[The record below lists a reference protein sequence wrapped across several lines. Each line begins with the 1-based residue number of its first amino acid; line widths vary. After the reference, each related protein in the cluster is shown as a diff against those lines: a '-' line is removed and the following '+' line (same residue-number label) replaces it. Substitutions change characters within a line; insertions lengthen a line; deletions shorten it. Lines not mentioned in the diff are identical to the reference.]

1 VVVAVVAVPVESAIA
16 GKRLALIEPPQES
29 PAQTSAL
36 QGHYAARAGSS
47 PENGMIKRAAFNI
60 ERLTFRLGTPPS
72 RHKPTVI
79 QTGVQADLV
88 ALSTRSA
95 ITISFI

>member
-1 VVVAVVAVPVESAIA
+1 MDSVAVAVAAVPVESAIA
-16 GKRLALIEPPQES
+16 GKRLALIQTPKES

-60 ERLTFRLGTPPS
+60 ERLIFRLGTPHLRAGFAESLKLPVNLKS
-72 RHKPTVI
+72 CRFLLPQI
-79 QTGVQADLV
+79 
-88 ALSTRSA
+88 
-95 ITISFI
+95 